1 MPNSLPTDSMPALLG
16 ALLLMAL
23 GAGLYLFK
31 RLDTFREQ
39 DKQEWLRER
48 EELKSEIKELRQR
61 KESDHGSHS

>member
-1 MPNSLPTDSMPALLG
+1 MPALLG